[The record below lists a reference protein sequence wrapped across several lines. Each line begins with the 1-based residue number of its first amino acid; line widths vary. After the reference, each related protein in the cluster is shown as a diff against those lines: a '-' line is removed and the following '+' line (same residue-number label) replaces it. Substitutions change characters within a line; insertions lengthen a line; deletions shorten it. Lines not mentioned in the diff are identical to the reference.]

1 MRDSHLSRRRFLRN
15 LAIAGPAGSLLMSNP
30 ALAQDLPKLAAD
42 DPTAVALQY
51 VEDATAS
58 TAPNYQAG
66 QTCANCNF
74 IQGSEGDAYR
84 PCQLFPGKS
93 VASAGWC
100 VSWVA
105 KPS

>member
-1 MRDSHLSRRRFLRN
+1 MRDSHLSRRHFLRN
-15 LAIAGPAGSLLMSNP
+15 LAIAGPAGSLLMANP
-30 ALAQDLPKLAAD
+30 ALAQDLPHLTAD
-42 DPTAVALQY
+42 DPTGSALQY

-58 TAPNYQAG
+58 KAPNYKAG
-66 QTCANCNF
+66 QDCANCNF
-74 IQGSEGDAYR
+74 IQGADGDAYR

-100 VSWVA
+100 ISWVA

>member
-15 LAIAGPAGSLLMSNP
+15 IVIAAPAGSLLMTDP
-30 ALAQDLPKLAAD
+30 AVAQDLPRLALD
-42 DPTAVALQY
+42 DPQAVALQY
-51 VEDATAS
+51 VEVAGSS

-66 QTCANCNF
+66 QTCDNCSF
-74 IQGSEGDAYR
+74 IQGDEGAAYR

-100 VSWVA
+100 ISWVA